1 MPNGAK
7 KGRKFQKKENL
18 KKGKFGSFSLFN
30 FSMDIVADVLA
41 AISPLDLFIILVNC
55 PLSDIAT
62 AVMKGHLFIRTI
74 IIVNSCTAQE
84 KTTVFAFY
92 RISFMRET
100 TRRCALLSCKKN

>member
-1 MPNGAK
+1 MQNGAK
-7 KGRKFQKKENL
+7 KGRKFQKKASL
-18 KKGKFGSFSLFN
+18 KKGKFESFSLLI
-30 FSMDIVADVLA
+30 FSMDIVADVLGV
-41 AISPLDLFIILVNC
+41 ISSLDLIISLVHC

-74 IIVNSCTAQE
+74 IIVHSYAAPE